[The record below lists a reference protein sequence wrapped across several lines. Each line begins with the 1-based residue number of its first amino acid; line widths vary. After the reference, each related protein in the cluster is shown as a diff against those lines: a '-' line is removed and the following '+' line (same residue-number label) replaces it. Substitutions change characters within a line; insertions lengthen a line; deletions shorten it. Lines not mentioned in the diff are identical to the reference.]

1 MYIQK
6 SILLLIFNLKDHQNS
21 QREQHFGGENRNNFG
36 NNQRNNFSNGERDQR
51 FNSGP
56 NSMGLGSI
64 PDNNRD
70 RENSGRPIDLRIIL
84 SRDEVAF
91 LFGFD
96 GNLINQLRQQTGA
109 NIQITDGESF
119 EYVLLISGAID
130 IIFKAFSLV
139 CRKLWDLLTNIAGP
153 GHNRCSVNTVV
164 ELNVKCVLCV
174 R

>member
-1 MYIQK
+1 MKVSNQSYY
-6 SILLLIFNLKDHQNS
+6 SFLNLKDHQNS

-36 NNQRNNFSNGERDQR
+36 NNQRNNFSNGDRDQR

-109 NIQITDGESF
+109 HIQITEGESF

-164 ELNVKCVLCV
+164 ELHEKYISYVI
-174 R
+174 